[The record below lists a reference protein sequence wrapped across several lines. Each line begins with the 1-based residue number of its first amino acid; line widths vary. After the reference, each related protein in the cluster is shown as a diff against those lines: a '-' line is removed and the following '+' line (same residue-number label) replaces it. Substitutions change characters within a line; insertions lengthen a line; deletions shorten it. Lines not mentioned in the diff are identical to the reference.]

1 MVELRVRSKFLVL
14 GQIALGM
21 IAVFAALVLF
31 AGPSGSARAP
41 GIAAGVLVLV
51 VAVWLLRGLRR
62 QAVVLDGDRV
72 GWRGGPTGRVV
83 GWTAL
88 DDVHAVSVA
97 RMSSTLTRTHPDVIL
112 WAKAGGLRGVRA
124 LLLRPQMPRQLAA
137 DGHRPPLHPFIVPF
151 SALSDGDRATM
162 HTLLAERG
170 LIAP

>member
-1 MVELRVRSKFLVL
+1 MRSKFLVL
-14 GQIALGM
+14 GQIALAS
-21 IAVFAALVLF
+21 IAVLVALVLF

-41 GIAAGVLVLV
+41 GIAGGVGVLV
-51 VAVWLLRGLRR
+51 VAAWLLRGLRR

-97 RMSSTLTRTHPDVIL
+97 RMSSTLTRANPDVIL
-112 WAKAGGLRGVRA
+112 WARAGGLRGVRA
-124 LLLRPQMPRQLAA
+124 LLLRPQMPGALAA

-151 SALSDGDRATM
+151 SALGDADRAAM
-162 HTLLAERG
+162 HTLLASRG
-170 LIAP
+170 LTST